1 MRNTRLARSFRKNAS
16 PAERRLWAV
25 VRAGR
30 LEGFKF
36 RRQVPIDRYI
46 VDFVCM
52 DAKLVVEL
60 DGPSHQ
66 TRTEEDAAR
75 TAVLERKGYVV
86 LRFDNT
92 QVLENADG
100 VALTLLKAL
109 SLARPRFGA
118 NPDAP

>member
-1 MRNTRLARSFRKNAS
+1 MRNTKLARAFRKNAS
-16 PAERRLWAV
+16 PAERWLWAV

-46 VDFVCM
+46 VDFACM

-66 TRTEEDAAR
+66 TRSEEDAVR
-75 TAVLERKGYVV
+75 TAVLEQKGYLVV
-86 LRFDNT
+86 RLDNA

-100 VALTLLKAL
+100 AALILLEAL
-109 SLARPRFGA
+109 SLARPRVGA
-118 NPDAP
+118 SPDTP

>member
-1 MRNTRLARSFRKNAS
+1 MRNTKLARAFRKNAS
-16 PAERRLWAV
+16 PAERWLWAV
-25 VRAGR
+25 VRTGR

-46 VDFVCM
+46 VDFACM

-66 TRTEEDAAR
+66 TRSEEDAVR
-75 TAVLERKGYVV
+75 TAVLEQKGYLVV
-86 LRFDNT
+86 RLDNA

-100 VALTLLKAL
+100 AALILLEAL
-109 SLARPRFGA
+109 SLARPKFGA
-118 NPDAP
+118 SPDAP